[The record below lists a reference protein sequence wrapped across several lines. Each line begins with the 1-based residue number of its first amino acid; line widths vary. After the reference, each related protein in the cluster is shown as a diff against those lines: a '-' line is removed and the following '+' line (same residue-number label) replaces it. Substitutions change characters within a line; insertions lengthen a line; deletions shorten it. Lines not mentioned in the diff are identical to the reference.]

1 MGDNEV
7 SSEPPKT
14 YTEVFEEIFPYY
26 LAIGMSYEQFW
37 YKEPQL
43 VRSYRKADEI
53 RRRRM
58 SEEQWLAGMYTA
70 DALRATVG
78 NMFSKGNKYNYPAEP
93 RPITRNEIEARKE
106 REQREKVEK
115 IKATFIA
122 KALDVNKKIGG
133 DKHDGN

>member
-37 YKEPQL
+37 YREPQL

-58 SEEQWLAGMYTA
+58 NEEQWLAGMYTA

-133 DKHDGN
+133 DKHDGD